1 MSKKRTFAQVNQ
13 PSTLLPTNS
22 SGIIHIAKD
31 GNCLFRSLA
40 LALYGDS
47 DLY

>member
-1 MSKKRTFAQVNQ
+1 MI
-13 PSTLLPTNS
+13 LPTNS

-47 DLY
+47 DLYGKIKEEILDILVT